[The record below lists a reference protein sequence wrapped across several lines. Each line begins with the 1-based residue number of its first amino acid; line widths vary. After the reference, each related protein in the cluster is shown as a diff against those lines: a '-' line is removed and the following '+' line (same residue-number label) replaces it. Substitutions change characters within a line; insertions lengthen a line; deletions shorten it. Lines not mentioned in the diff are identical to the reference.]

1 MSFFSQMKYLTYLF
15 LLFAA
20 TTTTTAEKTIRNLN
34 IPSCKNCIH
43 YKAVPYNFDFTS
55 TYNRCEKFG
64 EKDIMT
70 DKIKY
75 DFANLCRGDET
86 QCGKE
91 GKYFEEEENLD
102 LKIFMHK
109 FTYLFTFILP
119 LSSLVILYFFILAL
133 PPYVKN

>member
-1 MSFFSQMKYLTYLF
+1 MNYIKYLF
-15 LLFAA
+15 LLFPI
-20 TTTTTAEKTIRNLN
+20 TTNCEKIIRNIN
-34 IPSCKNCIH
+34 IPSCKKCIH
-43 YKAVPYNFDFTS
+43 YKPTTYNFDFTS

-64 EKDIMT
+64 EKDIIN

-75 DFANLCRGDET
+75 DFAELCRSNES

-109 FTYLFTFILP
+109 TNYLFTVTLP
-119 LSSLVILYFFILAL
+119 ISSVVILYFCILAL
-133 PPYVKN
+133 PPIKN